1 MTGIFSLRR
10 FSSSHFIRALSNIP
24 CLDVWFHSLH
34 TQAVSIT
41 IGFHYF
47 YFIFLPCRKCTF
59 RNSNIAQPPLPVQ
72 SHFPVP
78 EEFHTF
84 LSKTSLGV
92 HDLLP
97 QACNFFKKEALA
109 QVSSCEFCEISKN
122 TFFYR
127 TPLVAASVDPTGRF
141 RIGSN
146 YGNIRAIEIRIRRNC
161 LGEFLKEFS

>member
-59 RNSNIAQPPLPVQ
+59 RNSNIAQPSLPVQ

-122 TFFYR
+122 TFFF
-127 TPLVAASVDPTGRF
+127 TEHLWWLPLL
-141 RIGSN
+141 
-146 YGNIRAIEIRIRRNC
+146 IRRDV
-161 LGEFLKEFS
+161 LELARTMEILEPLRFGLESFLRNFYST